1 MGARAWLVA
10 WLLTC
15 AAVLLPV
22 VPDAHPASIA
32 AATAVVLLALTLA
45 VAVGPVPGLLTV
57 PVVAPARRRLRGRF
71 LQQSRPGVPGR
82 VRARAPGC
90 GR

>member
-1 MGARAWLVA
+1 MGFRTLLIT

-15 AAVLLPV
+15 SAVLLPV
-22 VPDAHPASIA
+22 VVDGSGVAVA
-32 AATAVVLLALTLA
+32 AAAAALLCALTFAGFAVAPISTLGAVVA
-45 VAVGPVPGLLTV
+45 V
-57 PVVAPARRRLRGRF
+57 PARQRLRGRF

-82 VRARAPGC
+82 TRARAPGC